1 MTKQQQ
7 TLLANYRRADKTS
20 VCEAY
25 KNPSIS
31 KVFAE
36 VRILNEMDKN
46 NGHDYVVTS
55 ANCQLFSCAYLY
67 EKDNQQR
74 LRYHTAYNV
83 YDFAI

>member
-25 KNPSIS
+25 KNPSFY
-31 KVFAE
+31 KTRAE
-36 VRILNEMDKN
+36 HFILEEMKAN
-46 NGHDYVVTS
+46 NGHDYYVTTYG
-55 ANCQLFSCAYLY
+55 CQHFSCAYLY

>member
-7 TLLANYRRADKTS
+7 TLLANYYRADKTS

-25 KNPSIS
+25 KQPSVY
-31 KVFAE
+31 KTRAE
-36 VRILNEMDKN
+36 HFILEEMKAN
-46 NGHDYVVTS
+46 NGHDYYVTTH
-55 ANCQLFSCAYLY
+55 NGYYFSCAYLY